1 MLLQQAATGN
11 EEAFTQLFNNY
22 YPLLSTLVYRL
33 TRSLPSTEEIVQD
46 VFLKIWM
53 GREALSGIVS
63 FKAFLWVVAKNH
75 TLNTL
80 RKIAREQ
87 AQQAQYRQQAVH
99 SNPHPADDELPDYY
113 HTLIDE
119 AIALLPAQQQK
130 VYLLSRHE
138 RMKQAEIAQAM
149 GLTVATVK
157 KYMQLAVESIS
168 RYVRRHATLLW
179 PVVLHFFIKK

>member
-1 MLLQQAATGN
+1 MLQQAAAGS
-11 EEAFTQLFNNY
+11 EEAFTQLFNTY

-33 TRSLPSTEEIVQD
+33 TRSLPATEEIVQD

-53 GREALSGIVS
+53 GREALAGIVS
-63 FKAFLWVVAKNH
+63 FRAFLWVVAKNH

-87 AQQAQYRQQAVH
+87 ARQAQYRQQAAD
-99 SNPHPADDELPDYY
+99 SHPDPADELPDYY

-138 RMKQAEIAQAM
+138 RMKQAEIAAAM